1 MDASRQA
8 KILQKKLEELQTN
21 DGKRSSSTQH
31 KRSRSQSPGFE
42 TQVQKKKKNKKSE
55 KSVDPSKL
63 EDPPAVEE
71 PPKFEIIRPEL
82 PKASTGK
89 KKKASK

>member
-8 KILQKKLEELQTN
+8 RSLQKKLEDLQTN

-31 KRSRSQSPGFE
+31 KRSRSQSPRLE

-63 EDPPAVEE
+63 PEPPTVDE
-71 PPKFEIIRPEL
+71 PPKFEILRPEP
-82 PKASTGK
+82 PKATSK
-89 KKKASK
+89 KKKVAK